1 MPALWPTEFDA
12 FRTLHPTET
21 LDELTVVTPKEL
33 GRNYVLHISKNKEL
47 KTLIPYVCKRTQ
59 RNENRSVPRVSTAP
73 TIAGCLIGYDTTI
86 EEWLAEV
93 GSKDGFGKKDVP
105 WVGGWYI
112 YAIPFEFALK
122 PSTKLLGAVH
132 TSDEHWL
139 VSYNRSSWSYEPQMV
154 GKLFYKSVTYR
165 AMGREKITELEI
177 YIEIDSPVGI
187 PFCFGQR
194 LKKGYYRIV
203 IDKLFDLETMN
214 EVVMDSLMPLSQEE
228 YEKVKMPIASLLSFS
243 EPVNT
248 VEAFHVPVLHW

>member
-1 MPALWPTEFDA
+1 MSTLWPVEFEA

-59 RNENRSVPRVSTAP
+59 RDENRTIGRVSTAP

-112 YAIPFEFALK
+112 YAIPFEYALR
-122 PSTKLLGAVH
+122 PTNKLVCHAEA
-132 TSDEHWL
+132 SDEHWL
-139 VSYNRSSWSYEPQMV
+139 VSYNKATWSYQAIPV
-154 GKLFYKSVTYR
+154 GKLFYTTVTYQTT
-165 AMGREKITELEI
+165 GKNKVTEIEM
-177 YIEIDSPVGI
+177 YIEVSSDVSI
-187 PFCFGQR
+187 PFSR
-194 LKKGYYRIV
+194 YTKLKKGYYRIRT
-203 IDKLFDLETMN
+203 DKLLDMATMDDVRLN
-214 EVVMDSLMPLSQEE
+214 VLDELTAEE
-228 YEKVKMPIASLLSFS
+228 YNAIKMPVASLLSFH
-243 EPVNT
+243 NC
-248 VEAFHVPVLHW
+248 VEEHHVPVLHW